1 MMSVPV
7 WVLLGVVTLGGGV
20 GALIRHATVTARQ
33 PSPGQVRRRITAVNV
48 VGAFFAGILLTI
60 DHPLTL
66 AITAGL
72 FGSLTTLSTIA
83 VWMAE
88 DIRHR
93 ELVSAVKVLLGHVLL
108 GIPAVLIGFL
118 AGQITL

>member
-1 MMSVPV
+1 MMSIPL
-7 WVLLGVVTLGGGV
+7 WVLLGVVSLGGGI
-20 GALIRHATVTARQ
+20 GALIRHAAGTARQ
-33 PSPGQVRRRITAVNV
+33 PSPAQARRRITAVNV
-48 VGAFFAGILLTI
+48 AGAFFAGILLTI
-60 DHPLTL
+60 DHPLTN

-93 ELVSAVKVLLGHVLL
+93 EPVSAIKVLLGHVLL
-108 GIPAVLIGFL
+108 GVPAVLIGFL
-118 AGQITL
+118 TGQIAL